1 MEEVVS
7 PEVTGSFTFAAKSE
21 VCVEEVGSL
30 TLNAIVEEVESDNE
44 LNLQKTLSRG
54 VSIISVASDDK
65 IVIEEQTKETSD
77 EKIDDLMDR
86 IKKQRNALA
95 DILDETQIEEK
106 VAEEVIEIKEEII
119 LAEKIT
125 KIDKEPKPEGT
136 IVLYKTKF
144 KNYLR
149 KEQTQ
154 KFNLKCTQQTLFL
167 YQIFT
172 LT

>member
-1 MEEVVS
+1 M
-7 PEVTGSFTFAAKSE
+7 
-21 VCVEEVGSL
+21 
-30 TLNAIVEEVESDNE
+30 
-44 LNLQKTLSRG
+44 TLSRG

-77 EKIDDLMDR
+77 EKIDDIMDR

-106 VAEEVIEIKEEII
+106 VAEEVVEIKEEII